1 MEEFPDEFNELVSQW
16 EQRSSMYSSK
26 KQRLSTFDIVLICIY
41 FICNKGKPDFFL
53 NTFHFIIDKDN
64 SYFSKH
70 RKKLLFLEYITE
82 YQDTANSFKEI
93 NMTPKGLR
101 SAEELISLMKRE
113 YFEKYQKLISD
124 WEKRYDEYLKTL

>member
-1 MEEFPDEFNELVSQW
+1 MEEFPDEFNDLVSQW
-16 EQRSSMYSSK
+16 EQRSSKYNSR
-26 KQRLSTFDIVLICIY
+26 KQHLSAFDIVLICIY

-53 NTFHFIIDKDN
+53 NAFHYIIDKDN

-93 NMTPKGLR
+93 NMAPKGLR
-101 SAEELISLMKRE
+101 RAEELISLMKRE
-113 YFEKYQKLISD
+113 YFEKYQKLILD
-124 WEKRYDEYLKTL
+124 WEKRYDEYLKKF